1 MSTRKKLQ
9 LGIYKVINP
18 LVRLLIRLG
27 LTPNMVTTIGLVLNI
42 GVAIIFISGAEEGRR
57 GDLRYVGWAG
67 GLILFAGLFDMLDG
81 QVARLGNMSS
91 PFGALYDSVL
101 DRYSELILFLGIC
114 YYLVSHHYF
123 MSSLFAFIG
132 LIGSMMVS
140 YTRARA
146 EGLGIE
152 IKDGLMQRPERVIIV
167 GVSALACG
175 IASGWMGGDY
185 KIAWPDSNFPVFE
198 TISIFTI
205 PLTIMA
211 FLANFTAIGRL
222 RKARLAL
229 EARAAAAAATN
240 ATNAAAANNAPTANN
255 ALTANNAP
263 TASNAPTA
271 NNAATGTN
279 NAATPNGAS
288 QPNTS
293 SAASGTPAAGR
304 TTVNGATIVLLLA
317 SLLAALKGPAQTTT
331 MASSLAP
338 PGTLHPHPAIIND
351 PVDTFP
357 VPPVNGISLFYLQ
370 RTPNINTVVYEL
382 NQNNG
387 MTDKDEPIKIQWIR
401 YTDKRQR
408 ADLSWIQ
415 RRFAYG
421 LKEKDMGNGIYEL
434 RFYAFKKVPL
444 YLRKWPVDNKQHV
457 FVDISGRQAI
467 LNRVYLRIDP
477 GGSFWSPNVRYL
489 EVTGVDT
496 ENGKELVQRIKV

>member
-42 GVAIIFISGAEEGRR
+42 GVAVIFICGAEEGRR

-67 GLILFAGLFDMLDG
+67 ALILFAGLFDMLDG

-114 YYLVSHHYF
+114 YYLVAHHYF

-152 IKDGLMQRPERVIIV
+152 CKDGLMQRPERVIII

-175 IASGWMGGDY
+175 VASKWMGGDY
-185 KIAWPDSNFPVFE
+185 KIAWPDTNFPVFE

-222 RKARLAL
+222 RDARKTL
-229 EARAAAAAATN
+229 EERAAAAN
-240 ATNAAAANNAPTANN
+240 PPAANPSATGQTATGQ
-255 ALTANNAP
+255 TATP
-263 TASNAPTA
+263 SASNAS
-271 NNAATGTN
+271 
-279 NAATPNGAS
+279 NGAAKR
-288 QPNTS
+288 S
-293 SAASGTPAAGR
+293 SLP
-304 TTVNGATIVLLLA
+304 GAMIVLLLA
-317 SLLAALKGPAQTTT
+317 ALSALPGTAQPATRAA
-331 MASSLAP
+331 SLAP
-338 PGTLHPHPAIIND
+338 PGILHPRPAVIAD

-357 VPPVNGISLFYLQ
+357 IPPANSNSLFYLQ
-370 RTPNINTVVYEL
+370 RTPNTNTIICEL
-382 NQNNG
+382 NQQDG
-387 MTDKDEPIKIQWIR
+387 VIDKDEPVKVLWIR
-401 YTDKRQR
+401 YTERRQR
-408 ADLSWIQ
+408 EDLSWLQ
-415 RRFAYG
+415 RHFAYG
-421 LKEKDMGNGIYEL
+421 LHEKDLGNGVYEL
-434 RFYAFKKVPL
+434 RFVSYKKVPM
-444 YLRKWPVDNKQHV
+444 YLMKWSGDNRQHV
-457 FVDISGRQAI
+457 FVTINNRQAI
-467 LNRVYLRIDP
+467 LNRVYIRIDP
-477 GGSFWSPNVRYL
+477 GGSFWSPNVKYL
-489 EVTGVDT
+489 ELKGVDAQ
-496 ENGKELVQRIKV
+496 NGKELVERLKV